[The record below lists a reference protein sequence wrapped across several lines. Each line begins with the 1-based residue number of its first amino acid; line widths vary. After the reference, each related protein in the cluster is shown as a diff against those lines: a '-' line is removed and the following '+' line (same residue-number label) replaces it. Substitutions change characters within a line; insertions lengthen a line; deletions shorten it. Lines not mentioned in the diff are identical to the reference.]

1 MKASVSRIVIALTIL
16 INAFILG
23 NSYKYKLIST
33 ETIVLTGLAEK
44 DFISDQIVWKGQYS
58 RSGYDLKEAYTQI
71 KSDEAVIKS
80 YLKEKGLPDSNMF
93 FLAVDVV
100 KNVNYANGPNG
111 TSKSVFS
118 VYL

>member
-44 DFISDQIVWKGQYS
+44 DFISDQIIWKGQYS

-80 YLKEKGLPDSNMF
+80 YLKENGLPDSNMF
-93 FLAVDVV
+93 F
-100 KNVNYANGPNG
+100 
-111 TSKSVFS
+111 
-118 VYL
+118 